1 MGRGKYGKK
10 EGNVVLRKMTDFLTD
25 STKQMYKFLF
35 EIIKESSAQKRQAVF
50 TRTQEARKA
59 TVTIA
64 MQYGPSAIKFLR
76 AMVF

>member
-35 EIIKESSAQKRQAVF
+35 EIIKESSRQKRQSAF
-50 TRTQEARKA
+50 TRTQEVQKA
-59 TVTIA
+59 TVKAA